1 MAYASSLPRASAERS
16 FLPLLLIAGLAVL
29 GVVGGVALAVGEVDA
44 VFVCL
49 SVLGCLAVLFDF
61 RVGAV
66 LLILL
71 LPLEPTV
78 YMPHSI
84 AGVTGLN
91 PINLLE
97 VATLLSFLFSRD
109 TKISEFVPKR
119 LFWLYLLP
127 IMVGGLLGSQH
138 VNEIPSTFFD
148 VGGVNFTDGLGYL
161 RDMLVKPLTMVLV
174 ALLVGAAV
182 ARSKKPEHFI
192 IPIVASVWIMALFA
206 IQFVLFSNITLS
218 QLSAA
223 GERGFF
229 SSIGVHANELGRLFA
244 VAYALLIFVWWE
256 SKNAVLKV
264 VLMATMAVLALALL
278 LTFSRG
284 AFLGFIIVNVL
295 FLLWKFNMRSV
306 ALALLAAVVGLM
318 FMPGAVYD
326 RVMMG
331 FGGGGNLDTVT
342 AGRLDGIWLPLLP
355 ELFKSPVWGSGL
367 GSTMW
372 SNAMRNGLMLLVGHP
387 HNAYMEAV
395 LDMGLLGL
403 GLIAAFYFHVWQKLR
418 ALGSNMY
425 LTPEMRGF
433 FQGAAAGLVAFA
445 ITNWAGSSLV
455 PKPEYAFL
463 WLAIG
468 VMYGQLARKPAA
480 S

>member
-1 MAYASSLPRASAERS
+1 MAYASPLPRAAAERS
-16 FLPLLLIAGLAVL
+16 FLPALLIAGLAVL
-29 GVVGGVALAVGEVDA
+29 GVVGGVGLAFGEVDA
-44 VFVCL
+44 VIVCL
-49 SVLGCLAVLFDF
+49 SVLGCLAVFFDF

-71 LPLEPTV
+71 LPIEPTV

-84 AGVTGLN
+84 AGLTGLN

-97 VATLLSFLFSRD
+97 VATLLSFLFSRETRIAD
-109 TKISEFVPKR
+109 LVPKR
-119 LFWLYLLP
+119 LFWLYVLP
-127 IMVGGLLGSQH
+127 IVVGGLLGAQH
-138 VNEIPSTFFD
+138 VREIPSAFFD
-148 VGGVNFTDGLGYL
+148 GGGVNFIDAAGYL

-182 ARSKKPEHFI
+182 TRSKKPENFL
-192 IPIVASVWIMALFA
+192 IPIIAAVWIMALLA

-218 QLSAA
+218 QLSGV

-229 SSIGVHANELGRLFA
+229 SAIGVHANELGRLFA
-244 VAYALLIFVWWE
+244 VAYALLLFVWWE
-256 SKNAVLKV
+256 SKNTVLKT
-264 VLMATMAVLALALL
+264 VLLATMGVLTLALL

-284 AFLGFIIVNVL
+284 AFLGFVIVNVL
-295 FLLWKFNMRSV
+295 FLLWKFNMRSL
-306 ALALLAAVVGLM
+306 ALAMLAGVVGLM
-318 FMPGAVYD
+318 LMPGAVYD
-326 RVMMG
+326 RVMTG
-331 FGGGGNLDTVT
+331 FGDGGNLDQVT

-355 ELFKSPVWGSGL
+355 ELLKSPIWGSGL

-403 GLIAAFYFHVWQKLR
+403 GLICAYYVHVWQRLR

-425 LTPEMRGF
+425 LSPEMRGF

-455 PKPEYAFL
+455 PKPEYSFL

>member
-1 MAYASSLPRASAERS
+1 MAYASPVARAPAERS
-16 FLPLLLIAGLAVL
+16 VPALAVAGLALL
-29 GVVGGVALAVGEVDA
+29 GVVGGVALAVGELDA
-44 VFVCL
+44 LFVSL
-49 SVLGCLAVLFDF
+49 SVIGCLAVFVDF

-71 LPLEPTV
+71 LPIEPTV

-84 AGVTGLN
+84 GGLTGLN

-97 VATLLSFLFSRD
+97 AATLLSFAFCRDSRLS
-109 TKISEFVPKR
+109 KFVPGR
-119 LFWLYLLP
+119 VFWLYLVP
-127 IMVGGLLGSQH
+127 IFIGGLLGARH
-138 VNEIPSTFFD
+138 VNDIPAAFFD
-148 VGGVNFTDGLGYL
+148 TGGINFTDAGGYL
-161 RDMLVKPLTMVLV
+161 RDMMAKPLTMVLV
-174 ALLVGAAV
+174 ALLLAAAV
-182 ARSKKPEHFI
+182 ERSKKPETFLIPFI
-192 IPIVASVWIMALFA
+192 ASVWIMALLA
-206 IQFVLFSNITLS
+206 IQFVAFSHISLS
-218 QLSAA
+218 ELSAA

-229 SSIGVHANELGRLFA
+229 SAIGVHANELGRLFA
-244 VAYALLIFVWWE
+244 VAYALLLFVWWE
-256 SKNAVLKV
+256 SKNGLLKTVL
-264 VLMATMAVLALALL
+264 LATMGVLALALL

-284 AFLGFIIVNVL
+284 AFLGFVIVNVL
-295 FLLWKFNMRSV
+295 FLLWKFNMRTLS
-306 ALALLAAVVGLM
+306 LALLAAVVGLM
-318 FMPGAVYD
+318 FMPGAVVD

-331 FGGGGNLDTVT
+331 FSGGGNLNDVS

-395 LDMGLLGL
+395 LDMGLVGL
-403 GLIAAFYFHVWQKLR
+403 GLICAFYFGVWQKLR
-418 ALGSNMY
+418 ELGSNMY
-425 LTPEMRGF
+425 LSPEMRGF

-455 PKPEYAFL
+455 PRPEYAFL

-468 VMYGQLARKPAA
+468 MMYGQLARKPAQ